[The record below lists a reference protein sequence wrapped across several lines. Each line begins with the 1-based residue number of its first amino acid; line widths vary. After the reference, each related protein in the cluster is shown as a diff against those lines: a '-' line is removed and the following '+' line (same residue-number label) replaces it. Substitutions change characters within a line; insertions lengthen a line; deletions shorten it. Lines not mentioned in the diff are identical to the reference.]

1 MTLHKDPVL
10 VFDSSFV
17 WLMWMKAFFMVGV
30 YKLPNSS
37 DVERILFKNGR
48 SLIIDFINSIMF
60 VQVLK
65 IHITSD
71 NFQRKYTPIKVH
83 CIPIICFMLSR
94 YVHYLTFLWGSSK
107 VSPLYTWAFFL
118 FKYNVIKIFYIV
130 YNRSRNFVHYIDT
143 IECSK
148 L

>member
-71 NFQRKYTPIKVH
+71 NFQR
-83 CIPIICFMLSR
+83 
-94 YVHYLTFLWGSSK
+94 
-107 VSPLYTWAFFL
+107 
-118 FKYNVIKIFYIV
+118 
-130 YNRSRNFVHYIDT
+130 
-143 IECSK
+143 
-148 L
+148 